1 MKVYKI
7 YKCRRQKNISPKE
20 LVEQIAIPMIKKG
33 NRKNTYYKIVLDDIW
48 NYIYDHYNFD
58 LEASGI
64 VREEIWNCFEKYCDQ
79 YRSKY
84 HIK

>member
-1 MKVYKI
+1 MI
-7 YKCRRQKNISPKE
+7 YGI
-20 LVEQIAIPMIKKG
+20 
-33 NRKNTYYKIVLDDIW
+33 
-48 NYIYDHYNFD
+48 IYDHYDFD